1 MTVYKYFLRVA
12 AKYKVAILI
21 YTMIFFMLSI
31 INGVSTE
38 RKEVKFEDT
47 KLNIGIIDNM
57 NSELSKGLIDYLG
70 EKNNIVDTIEDEA
83 YIKEQIFLEVVDG
96 VIIIPEDFDE
106 KVGNKEESIKI
117 YKDDRKI
124 GASYLSQ
131 QIEKFLVFVNASNE
145 GGELELDSVKM
156 ALNEKANV
164 KILDDNTKKGNI
176 AAKIWFKYYYNFTS
190 YIIVAIYITVIGLI
204 MMEFKDEKIE
214 NRMKISSKKFIKYN
228 GEIYLGQIT
237 LGILITSIFILGSIV
252 LKGKHIGEVDFSK
265 YLINV
270 FVFSFSILCFTFLIN
285 NLVRNKFVVSGV
297 STVASLG
304 TSMISGV
311 MVPQEFLGEK
321 VLTIAKFFPTYYYVR
336 INEMDVNSF
345 LDMRY
350 EIFMQVLFGIAFLL
364 MGLYF
369 SKIKRKAH

>member
-12 AKYKVAILI
+12 AKHKVAILI

-47 KLNIGIIDNM
+47 KLDIGIIDNM

-156 ALNEKANV
+156 ALNEKVNV

-176 AAKIWFKYYYNFTS
+176 GAKIWFKYYYNFTS

-304 TSMISGV
+304 TATISGV
-311 MVPQEFLGEK
+311 MVPQELLGEK
-321 VLTIAKFFPTYYYVR
+321 VLTMAKFFPTYYYVR